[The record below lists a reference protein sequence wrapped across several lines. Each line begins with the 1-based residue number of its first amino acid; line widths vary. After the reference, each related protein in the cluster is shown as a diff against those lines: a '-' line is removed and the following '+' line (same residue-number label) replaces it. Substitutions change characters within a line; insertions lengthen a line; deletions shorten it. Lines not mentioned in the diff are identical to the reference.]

1 MERDFTWITISKVW
15 IRLGELQI
23 LNRSWNIVVCLHL
36 RLENV
41 GVQPLV
47 SMPGVDR
54 LLSLVLFVKQDRR
67 R

>member
-41 GVQPLV
+41 GVQLLV

-54 LLSLVLFVKQDRR
+54 LLSLVLFVKQDR
-67 R
+67 